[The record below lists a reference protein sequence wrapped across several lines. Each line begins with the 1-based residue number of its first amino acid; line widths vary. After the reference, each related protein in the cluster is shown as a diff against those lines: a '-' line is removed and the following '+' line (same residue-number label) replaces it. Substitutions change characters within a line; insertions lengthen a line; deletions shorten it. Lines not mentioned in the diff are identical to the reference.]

1 MRQIAKVFILTC
13 IVVLNGCSFYQAD
26 KQQGN
31 VIKAEEVAKL
41 KEGMAQ
47 VHVRR
52 LLGSPMLNDPFHAN
66 RWDYYYSL
74 ESQTKD
80 NQRNHL
86 IIYFNDKKE
95 VIRWEEKN

>member
-13 IVVLNGCSFYQAD
+13 AVVLNGCSFYQAD

-31 VIKAEEVAKL
+31 VIKADEVAKL
-41 KEGMAQ
+41 KKGMAQ
-47 VHVRR
+47 VQVRR
-52 LLGSPMLNDPFHAN
+52 LLGSPMLNDPFHAS
-66 RWDYYYSL
+66 RWDYYYSI

-80 NQRNHL
+80 DMQKHL
-86 IIYFNDKKE
+86 VIYFDEKKE